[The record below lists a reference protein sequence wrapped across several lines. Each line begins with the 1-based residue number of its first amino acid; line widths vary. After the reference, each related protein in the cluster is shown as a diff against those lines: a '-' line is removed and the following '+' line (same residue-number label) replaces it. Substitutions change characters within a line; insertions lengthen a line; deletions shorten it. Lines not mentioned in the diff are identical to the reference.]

1 MNELRT
7 NYPTTTKE
15 VTMELNFI
23 KSGDY
28 YIPDIKLKTR
38 ISVSASGDGCVES
51 ICDWHT
57 PLLSPIW
64 C

>member
-1 MNELRT
+1 
-7 NYPTTTKE
+7 
-15 VTMELNFI
+15 MELNFI
-23 KSGDY
+23 KCGDY
-28 YIPDIKLKTR
+28 YIPDIKPKNPNIR
-38 ISVSASGDGCVES
+38 IGKWGGCAES